1 MGIRPNGGEYY
12 GQFSV
17 NIFFNMGSV
26 HSKSGSFC
34 IYQKSSDSFIFSHME
49 HKENKSDSNVTSVY
63 KILLC
68 DENSKDVANKPEK
81 TNKTDQFPAQVAGP
95 GSSGGKRV
103 KTNFTPPDASGYVR
117 SSSDNLQLIPKLSQ
131 KKNIT

>member
-95 GSSGGKRV
+95 GSLGGKRV
-103 KTNFTPPDASGYVR
+103 KTILPHLMLQVM
-117 SSSDNLQLIPKLSQ
+117 SDLVLTIYN
-131 KKNIT
+131 